1 VKVDPK
7 KRCKGWPEP
16 ARRCQ
21 KKAKVGGLCGAC
33 YKRNLMNGTTRR
45 FRPWEIGSKLSEMAK
60 REREQQAAR
69 RKAAAEAKA
78 EEDGNGD

>member
-1 VKVDPK
+1 
-7 KRCKGWPEP
+7 
-16 ARRCQ
+16 
-21 KKAKVGGLCGAC
+21 
-33 YKRNLMNGTTRR
+33 MNGTTRR

-78 EEDGNGD
+78 EEEK